1 MANAVYPLL
10 LLLVL
15 YVLGMAFFKSDL
27 FGYVLVCG
35 FEIALMIVIRHY
47 SELYVWGL
55 AIQEHSPLG
64 ALLASANSAITVA
77 VASLPPS
84 CLASPGC
91 SSDAVFKPLRLLCQ
105 RRRRRRLRAV
115 DRL

>member
-55 AIQEHSPLG
+55 AIQEHSPW
-64 ALLASANSAITVA
+64 ARYFIANSAITVA
-77 VASLPPS
+77 SIAP
-84 CLASPGC
+84 ASPAWHRL
-91 SSDAVFKPLRLLCQ
+91 AVQ
-105 RRRRRRLRAV
+105 GAA
-115 DRL
+115 